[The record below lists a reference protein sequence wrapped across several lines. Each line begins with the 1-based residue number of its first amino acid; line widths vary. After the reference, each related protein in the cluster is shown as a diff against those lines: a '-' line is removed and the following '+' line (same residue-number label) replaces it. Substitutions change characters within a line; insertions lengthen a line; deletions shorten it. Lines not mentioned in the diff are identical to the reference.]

1 MALTIPSQ
9 IFGTVAF
16 ALNTYAQPEHE
27 KQKNFLW
34 PFPVRLWEATFK
46 I

>member
-9 IFGTVAF
+9 IFGMVAF

-27 KQKNFLW
+27 NKK
-34 PFPVRLWEATFK
+34 FPVALSG
-46 I
+46 